1 MALGCVRDSKRR
13 IHRPV
18 VSEFDQGGGSG
29 ADEPGTSNPNRV
41 AVFFYLSQK
50 SRFLFLTVA
59 ERAEI
64 DPFFTCAESAVFS
77 FYPAPKVPKSIPFLP
92 VRKVRFSLFYHGK
105 KRNFRRPSFGVF
117 FGVTTVKIG
126 GGSRCSYAV
135 TSEGNRRG

>member
-64 DPFFTCAESAVFS
+64 DPFFYLRRKCSFLFLPRAESAEIDPFFTCAESAVFS
-77 FYPAPKVPKSIPFLP
+77 FLPWQKAQFSAAVLRCFL
-92 VRKVRFSLFYHGK
+92 RCYHREDRRRFSLFL
-105 KRNFRRPSFGVF
+105 
-117 FGVTTVKIG
+117 
-126 GGSRCSYAV
+126 RCYQ
-135 TSEGNRRG
+135 